1 MKTLPHTGTSICAFN
16 LCVKLTKNL
25 NLNTRFGIEK
35 RIQNRTKKETEDNS
49 STKSCQISP
58 LGTSAQLHLVCAN
71 GPPHPPPRVPGLQYA
86 GPLPSECAISL
97 TGGPGWPATPARTLC
112 LAGGVPGELLCACS
126 LTTSAD

>member
-1 MKTLPHTGTSICAFN
+1 MKTLPHTGTFICAFN

-58 LGTSAQLHLVCAN
+58 LGTSAQLHPTCAN
-71 GPPHPPPRVPGLQYA
+71 GPPDPPPRAFGFQYT
-86 GPLPSECAISL
+86 GPLPCECAISL
-97 TGGPGWPATPARTLC
+97 TSGPRWLFTPARALC
-112 LAGGVPGELLCACS
+112 LAGGGP
-126 LTTSAD
+126 